1 MKEPRMPARKEV
13 SRDRLITAL
22 QHIAIAMQNY
32 AGSGCPCGICTVIRN
47 ECEKVG
53 ILEKRREK

>member
-1 MKEPRMPARKEV
+1 MAARKEV

-32 AGSGCPCGICTVIRN
+32 AGAGCPCGICTVIRN